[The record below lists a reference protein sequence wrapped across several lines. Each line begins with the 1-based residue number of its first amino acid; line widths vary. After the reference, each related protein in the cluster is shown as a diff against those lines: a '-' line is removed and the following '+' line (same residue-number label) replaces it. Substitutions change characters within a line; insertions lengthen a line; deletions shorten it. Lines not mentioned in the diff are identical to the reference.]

1 LSKFLALFQWENRPN
16 FTNMT
21 DGTKNAEFFLT
32 FPDAGESI
40 FYGWGR
46 WRRGR
51 AWPGTHADRHER
63 RTTDLFGDV
72 VPPLDAFPGGFPWR
86 RIKTNSDSV

>member
-1 LSKFLALFQWENRPN
+1 MARKMHRFSLK
-16 FTNMT
+16 
-21 DGTKNAEFFLT
+21 

-46 WRRGR
+46 LRRGR
-51 AWPGTHADRHER
+51 AWSGTHADRHER

-72 VPPLDAFPGGFPWR
+72 VPPLDVFPHPWR
-86 RIKTNSDSV
+86 RIKTDAGLVQEHWLCQGSFRTLFRSLATT